1 MCIRD
6 RDHTS
11 NKNIE
16 SLFGL
21 EYENCCLALRV
32 TTSDRDFSKFIINEE
47 IMYHHLS
54 DAWDNIIKIEN
65 KSRINFEFELKGLN
79 SSFNKVNKFLNNS
92 LFYN

>member
-1 MCIRD
+1 
-6 RDHTS
+6 
-11 NKNIE
+11 
-16 SLFGL
+16 
-21 EYENCCLALRV
+21 
-32 TTSDRDFSKFIINEE
+32 
-47 IMYHHLS
+47 MYHHLS